1 MMFRTGL
8 TGLARAAVLA
18 AGTMAWAG
26 GGMAVAADPPL
37 DRLVAD
43 IPRYPERVAA
53 ALEGRSDP
61 AAQAW
66 LVYLL
71 RTESPR
77 DEVPQER
84 IGELVRSILASD
96 IKNDWYL
103 IEEIKNIGNIP
114 DAPIQGLLLFLRH
127 VLSADPQETAPCFLF
142 IRHGQA
148 AFEAFGPFW
157 GNGRDQRP
165 HLCEAPHSLYS
176 RPEWR
181 KLAAVIDPAIEPAL
195 KERGSIRNGYER
207 QFAVDALQASLVPS
221 SLLELP
227 YTRQGR
233 KAAAERERSMAAFR
247 SWSDWTLWPKDQ
259 HEAAK
264 RLLPSVIDATS
275 SFYEKSFELSP
286 KFARE
291 AAEAAAERFIASR
304 LVLLV
309 PD

>member
-1 MMFRTGL
+1 MKGFVRT
-8 TGLARAAVLA
+8 AVLA
-18 AGTMAWAG
+18 AGMTGWMAG
-26 GGMAVAADPPL
+26 PVSAADLSL
-37 DRLVAD
+37 DQLVAD
-43 IPRYPERVAA
+43 IPRHPERVAT

-61 AAQAW
+61 TAKAW
-66 LVYLL
+66 LIYLL
-71 RTESPR
+71 RTENAGK
-77 DEVPQER
+77 DAPQEAIADLER
-84 IGELVRSILASD
+84 TILNSN
-96 IKNDWYL
+96 IKDDRYL
-103 IEEIKNIGNIP
+103 IEEIKNIGELSSVP
-114 DAPIQGLLLFLRH
+114 LQGVLLFLRH
-127 VLSADPQETAPCFLF
+127 ILSTDPQETAPCFLF
-142 IRHGQA
+142 TRHGQA

-165 HLCEAPHSLYS
+165 RLCSAPQSLYS

-195 KERGSIRNGYER
+195 KERGSIRIGYER

-227 YTRQGR
+227 YTPQGR
-233 KAAAERERSMAAFR
+233 KAAEERARAMAAFR

-259 HEAAK
+259 YEAAK

-275 SFYEKSFELSP
+275 KFYETSFELSP
-286 KFARE
+286 KFARQ

-309 PD
+309 TD